1 MDIEE
6 ARRIWKGSDM
16 NESELVEWV
25 RLVNQRTSEFT
36 RDKEPK
42 GETVTL
48 ENAKC
53 RASTSP
59 HPSN

>member
-16 NESELVEWV
+16 SESELIEWV

-36 RDKEPK
+36 RDKSKE
-42 GETVTL
+42 GETIEISSSQQVSRL
-48 ENAKC
+48 DK
-53 RASTSP
+53 
-59 HPSN
+59 